1 VRGRD
6 ANLGDI
12 SRLPLQADDPVFALA
27 TAASQGGR
35 ALEPRP
41 LGRGGGADANV
52 FNARGVP
59 CVNLANGMMQVHTP
73 AEYIAVADLD
83 TMLNVTLEL
92 VDAARNA

>member
-1 VRGRD
+1 
-6 ANLGDI
+6 
-12 SRLPLQADDPVFALA
+12 VFALA
-27 TAASQGGR
+27 TEAVRR
-35 ALEPRP
+35 AGLEPRP
-41 LGRGGGADANV
+41 IDVGGGADANV

-73 AEYIAVADLD
+73 AEHIAVADLE